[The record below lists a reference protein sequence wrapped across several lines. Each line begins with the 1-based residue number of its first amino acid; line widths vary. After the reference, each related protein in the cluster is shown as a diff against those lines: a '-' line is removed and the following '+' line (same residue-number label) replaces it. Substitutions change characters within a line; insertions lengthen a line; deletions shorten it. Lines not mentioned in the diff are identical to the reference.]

1 MTRSGAQTRERI
13 LDGAERL
20 VLEHGLAATTIDAIL
35 AESDTSKGAF
45 FHHFPSKNHL
55 ARALV
60 ERYAASDIA
69 FLEEF
74 MAKAEAT
81 SDDPAAQVVEFI
93 RLFEDAAD
101 EMVSQQPSCLYVSYI
116 YDKQLFED
124 GTNDV
129 IVGAVLAWRERLAE
143 KLREAA
149 VVHPPK
155 APVDAAVL
163 ADHVFATFEGAFM
176 LTRAMSDPELMRG
189 QLALV
194 RGYISLLFDVPA
206 D

>member
-1 MTRSGAQTRERI
+1 MARSGTETRERI

-20 VLEHGLAATTIDAIL
+20 VLDHGLAATTIDAIL
-35 AESDTSKGAF
+35 AESETSKGAF

-60 ERYAASDIA
+60 ERYAAGDVA

-81 SDDPAAQVVEFI
+81 VDDPAMQLVEFI
-93 RLFEDAAD
+93 RRFEDAAD
-101 EMVSQQPSCLYVSYI
+101 EMVSQQPSCLYVSYVFE
-116 YDKQLFED
+116 KQLFED

-143 KLREAA
+143 KLRRAA
-149 VVHPPK
+149 EVHPPK
-155 APVDAAVL
+155 IAIDPDVL

-176 LTRAMSDPELMRG
+176 LTRAMSDADIMRS
-189 QLALV
+189 QLELV
-194 RGYISLLFDVPA
+194 RRYVALIFDVPA
-206 D
+206 E

>member
-20 VLEHGLAATTIDAIL
+20 VLDRGLAATSIDEIL
-35 AESDTSKGAF
+35 AEAQTSKGAF

-60 ERYAASDIA
+60 ERYAANDVA

-74 MAKAEAT
+74 MGRAEAA
-81 SDDPAAQVVEFI
+81 SDDPAIQMVEFI
-93 RLFEDAAD
+93 RLFEHAAD

-116 YDKQLFED
+116 YDRQLSED
-124 GTNDV
+124 GTNDL
-129 IVGAVLAWRERLAE
+129 IVGAVRAWRERLAE
-143 KLREAA
+143 KLRDAA
-149 VVHPPK
+149 EVHPPRV
-155 APVDAAVL
+155 PVDPDVL

-176 LTRAMSDPELMRG
+176 LTRAMSDPDLMRR
-189 QLALV
+189 QLELV
-194 RGYISLLFDVPA
+194 RGYVALLFGVPA
-206 D
+206 G

>member
-20 VLEHGLAATTIDAIL
+20 ILEQGLAATSVDAIL
-35 AESDTSKGAF
+35 AETDTSKGAF

-60 ERYAASDIA
+60 ERYAASDVA
-69 FLEEF
+69 FLECF
-74 MAKAEAT
+74 MARAETA
-81 SDDPAAQVVEFI
+81 SDDPAIQVVAFI

-116 YDKQLFED
+116 YDRQLFED

-143 KLREAA
+143 KLRAA
-149 VVHPPK
+149 AEVRPPRV
-155 APVDAAVL
+155 PVDPDAL
-163 ADHVFATFEGAFM
+163 ANHVFATFEGAFM
-176 LTRAMSDPELMRG
+176 LTRAMSDPDLMRR
-189 QLALV
+189 QLELV
-194 RGYISLLFDVPA
+194 RRYVALLFDVPA
-206 D
+206 G